1 MENKIRIDTLIVEK
15 RLLQS
20 RAKAQSAIEMGLVRV
35 NGKTVKK
42 ASEKYDEF
50 CEIDLLGQP
59 YKYVS
64 RAGEKLDKALC
75 NFDISVLGKVCL
87 DVGASTGGF
96 THCMLEHGAREV
108 YAVDV
113 GTSQLDLSLLA
124 DKRVRSFENCDIRI
138 FEPDT
143 DFDFIAVDVSF
154 ISLKNIKDAI
164 YRLSSDKTQIVMLVK
179 PQFEC
184 GGVGISKKG
193 VVNDKKV
200 HAKVLKDVIRHY
212 REAGFNICG
221 LDYSPIRGGDGNIEF
236 LLYLNKS
243 GKEIVPDF
251 DKIIEIAHKLG

>member
-1 MENKIRIDTLIVEK
+1 MDDKIRIDMLLVEK
-15 RLLQS
+15 RLLPS
-20 RAKAQSAIEMGLVRV
+20 RAKAQSAIEMGLVKV

-42 ASEKYDEF
+42 ASEKFDEF

-96 THCMLEHGAREV
+96 THCMLEHGAREI

-124 DKRVRSFENCDIRI
+124 NKKVRSFENCDIRI

-143 DFDFIAVDVSF
+143 EFDFISVDVSF

-164 YRLSSDKTQIVMLVK
+164 SRLSSEKTQIVMLVK

-193 VVNDKKV
+193 VVSDKKV
-200 HAKVLKDVIRHY
+200 HCKILKDVIGCY
-212 REAGFNICG
+212 QAEGFSICG
-221 LDYSPIRGGDGNIEF
+221 LDYSPIRGGEGNIEF
-236 LLYLNKS
+236 LLYISKS
-243 GKEIVPDF
+243 GKDIVADI
-251 DKIIEIAHKLG
+251 DRIVEVAHKLG

>member
-1 MENKIRIDTLIVEK
+1 MENKIRIDTLLVEK
-15 RLLQS
+15 GLLPS
-20 RAKAQSAIEMGLVRV
+20 RSKAQSAIEMGLVKV

-42 ASEKYDEF
+42 VSEKFDEF
-50 CEIDLLGQP
+50 SEIDLLGQP

-75 NFDISVLGKVCL
+75 NFAISVLGKVCL

-96 THCMLEHGAREV
+96 THCMLEHGARKV

-113 GTSQLDLSLLA
+113 GTSQLDFSLLTNE
-124 DKRVRSFENCDIRI
+124 KVRSLENCDIRT

-164 YRLSSDKTQIVMLVK
+164 CRLSSENTQIVMLVK

-200 HAKVLKDVIRHY
+200 HLKVLKDVIRCY
-212 REAGFNICG
+212 QEAGFSICG
-221 LDYSPIRGGDGNIEF
+221 LDYSPIRGGEGNIEF
-236 LLYLNKS
+236 LLYLNKN
-243 GKEIVPDF
+243 GREFVPDI
-251 DKIIEIAHKLG
+251 DRLVEIAHKLG